1 MNRSAPAKPVV
12 IDGEE
17 IKRCPG
23 CSCLVIWE
31 DKTARCVHCQTPLAA
46 NQPEV
51 AQEVS
56 GP

>member
-1 MNRSAPAKPVV
+1 MSRSAPAKPVV